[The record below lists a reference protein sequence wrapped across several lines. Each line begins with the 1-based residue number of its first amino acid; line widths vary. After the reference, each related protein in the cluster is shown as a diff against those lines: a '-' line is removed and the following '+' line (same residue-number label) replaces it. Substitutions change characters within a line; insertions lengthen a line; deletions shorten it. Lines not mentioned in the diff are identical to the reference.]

1 MAGEES
7 SVLSLLGAV
16 VNPLLP
22 VGQSL
27 SGFLRLALQVGG
39 ASVVTGCQHLSVFP
53 QSPGS

>member
-22 VGQSL
+22 VGQWVGLSL

-39 ASVVTGCQHLSVFP
+39 A
-53 QSPGS
+53 